1 MTVTIG
7 RRELLVAFGGAAAAW
22 PLAARA
28 QQAAM
33 PVVGFLSSLGQ
44 YDRRNLID
52 AFRRG
57 LSEAGYVE
65 GRNVAIEFYFAESQY
80 DRLLALAAD
89 LVGRKVAVIAA
100 TGGGASVLAAKAST
114 TAIPIVFTTG
124 GDPVQEGYVASL
136 NRPGGNVTG
145 VSWFNAVLSGKAL
158 GLLHELVPNAAVI
171 ALMVNPSLPEFA
183 RTVSEAQ
190 EAARTLGLQLLVLNA
205 TTPSE
210 IHTAFATLR
219 QRRAGA
225 LLVGADPFIG
235 SRSQQIVALAVRD
248 AIPGMYFNR
257 EFVAEGGLM
266 SYGNDTSDGYRRAGL
281 YVGRILKGEKPA
293 DLPVDQ
299 ATKFEFV
306 INLKAAKALG
316 LEVPPTLLARAD
328 EVIE

>member
-80 DRLLALAAD
+80 DRLPALAAD

-114 TAIPIVFTTG
+114 TAIP
-124 GDPVQEGYVASL
+124 
-136 NRPGGNVTG
+136 
-145 VSWFNAVLSGKAL
+145 
-158 GLLHELVPNAAVI
+158 
-171 ALMVNPSLPEFA
+171 M
-183 RTVSEAQ
+183 
-190 EAARTLGLQLLVLNA
+190 A
-205 TTPSE
+205 TRS
-210 IHTAFATLR
+210 
-219 QRRAGA
+219 RRATSPASTGRA
-225 LLVGADPFIG
+225 ATSRG
-235 SRSQQIVALAVRD
+235 SAGSMPCSAVRRW
-248 AIPGMYFNR
+248 GCC
-257 EFVAEGGLM
+257 
-266 SYGNDTSDGYRRAGL
+266 TSL
-281 YVGRILKGEKPA
+281 FPM
-293 DLPVDQ
+293 
-299 ATKFEFV
+299 
-306 INLKAAKALG
+306 
-316 LEVPPTLLARAD
+316 LLSSP
-328 EVIE
+328 